1 MPRNPQQDEPGAYFQ
16 PEVRNAN
23 RLSLAFTKAVA
34 ASAEDIND
42 NVVVS
47 PYNAMTFLTMAALGT
62 KGATR
67 KEYADILFGAAPTQ
81 LKAQAQKFASLN
93 SSILKSNDGKV
104 TLKTANALWVNS
116 NTGKLDTTYKS
127 ELEGIFGAEVSDRD
141 FDDEN
146 VVTEMNKWGSDA
158 TGGLIPKFIDSLESD
173 DRSILAGAIY
183 FKGDWTRKFDRKN
196 TKDRD
201 FLLDGQSEPVQM
213 PTMHQEFKEGEVT
226 YHHGDNYDAIAL
238 TFGEKNYEKQP
249 FKTPSMRIVLIRPD
263 DPSLTARDWLLAQDE
278 KVTPAWVDPASFRS
292 ALGTVEL
299 PHMEIKQKHK
309 LIPALEGMGFKNAFT
324 SAANYSGMG
333 KGGVRPTEITQDV
346 VFLADEDGA
355 TAAAITHG
363 RFKTTAIR
371 TPPPRIDIKFD
382 RSFIFALQDI
392 ESNAI
397 LFTGVVNKPNTNMK
411 AAPKP
416 EGPT

>member
-1 MPRNPQQDEPGAYFQ
+1 MPRNPPQDEPGAYFE

-34 ASAEDIND
+34 AGAEDIND

-62 KGATR
+62 KGNTR
-67 KEYADILFGAAPTQ
+67 KEYADILFGTGANQ

-93 SSILKSNDGKV
+93 SSILKSNEGKV

-116 NTGKLDTTYKS
+116 NTGKLDSTYKS
-127 ELEGIFGAEVSDRD
+127 ELEGIFGAEVSDKD
-141 FDDEN
+141 FGDEN
-146 VVTEMNKWGSDA
+146 VVTEMNTWGSNA

-183 FKGDWTRKFDRKN
+183 FKGEWTRKFDRKN

-201 FLLDGQSEPVQM
+201 FHVDGQSDVVRT
-213 PTMHQEFKEGEVT
+213 PTMHQEFKEGEVA
-226 YHHGDNYDAIAL
+226 YHRGDNYESIAL

-249 FKTPSMRIVLIRPD
+249 FKTPSMRIILIRPD

-278 KVTPAWVDPASFRS
+278 NVTPAWVDPASFRS

-299 PHMEIKQKHK
+299 PHM
-309 LIPALEGMGFKNAFT
+309 
-324 SAANYSGMG
+324 
-333 KGGVRPTEITQDV
+333 
-346 VFLADEDGA
+346 
-355 TAAAITHG
+355 
-363 RFKTTAIR
+363 
-371 TPPPRIDIKFD
+371 
-382 RSFIFALQDI
+382 
-392 ESNAI
+392 
-397 LFTGVVNKPNTNMK
+397 
-411 AAPKP
+411 
-416 EGPT
+416 